1 MERNAVIETF
11 RTFLGKTDYRG
22 AIVPLG
28 KLFSTRPSMDL
39 ASGRLR
45 AGSELWQSGD
55 MLKTFE
61 RIRHDESIISDW
73 SDYQTEQYVELWC
86 LGVAQL
92 IYAHLHQ
99 GEFCLD
105 FQTIREYLD
114 LLFGNNV
121 FKPLHFPS
129 SLPALALRANEK
141 KDLRE
146 GNASQLIVDID
157 IAPNPENKLKYVCN
171 YLYSEDDVKLLAE
184 ILDFYGEQY
193 ASPIDEDVLVS
204 YWLDKKLR
212 KMDEGCFWKALR
224 HIMAKSENQ
233 EKYAFTFV
241 SLFSKKE
248 LRQVLADGFSLD
260 FPIFHDG
267 EMTYHEF
274 LARLLPLAE
283 IAMEYYRDIPD
294 EEQTFHDERLCALCN
309 QAISFKKGEGQN
321 A

>member
-1 MERNAVIETF
+1 MEHKAVIDAF
-11 RTFLGKTDYRG
+11 KTFLGKTDYRG
-22 AIVPLG
+22 TIVPLG
-28 KLFSTRPSMDL
+28 KLFSTCPLTDF
-39 ASGRLR
+39 ASGRFK
-45 AGSELWQSGD
+45 AGCERWQSGD

-61 RIRHDESIISDW
+61 RIRHDESIILDW
-73 SDYQTEQYVELWC
+73 SDYKTEQYVELWC

-92 IYAHLHQ
+92 IYAYLHQ
-99 GEFCLD
+99 GEFCQD
-105 FQTIREYLD
+105 CQVVKEYLC
-114 LLFGNNV
+114 LLFGSNV
-121 FKPLHFPS
+121 FRISRFPT

-146 GNASQLIVDID
+146 GNASQLILDID

-171 YLYSEDDVKLLAE
+171 YLYSVRNLKLLAE

-193 ASPIDEDVLVS
+193 ASPIDEAVLVS
-204 YWLDKKLR
+204 YWIDKKLR

-224 HIMAKSENQ
+224 HIMAKPKNQ

-241 SLFSKKE
+241 SLFTNKE

-267 EMTYHEF
+267 SMTYREF
-274 LARLLPLAE
+274 LTRLLPLAKLVL
-283 IAMEYYRDIPD
+283 EYYRDIPD
-294 EEQTFHDERLCALCN
+294 EEQTFYDERLCSLCE
-309 QAISFKKGEGQN
+309 QAISFKEGEGKN